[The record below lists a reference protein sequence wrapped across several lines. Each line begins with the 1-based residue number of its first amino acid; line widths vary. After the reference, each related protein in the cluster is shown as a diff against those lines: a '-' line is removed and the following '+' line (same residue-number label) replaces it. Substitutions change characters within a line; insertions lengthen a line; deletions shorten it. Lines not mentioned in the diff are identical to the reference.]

1 MFLFTSEN
9 PDFWIQLKGSNAGK
23 PLHQPIP
30 NSIGIM
36 TNHQVLDPMYFFYV
50 IEYLFSR
57 NAFRPYL
64 KGSVIPYITRQ
75 DISEVIL
82 SHFTSKINAL

>member
-30 NSIGIM
+30 NSIGVL
-36 TNHQVLDPMYFFYV
+36 TNHKVLDPMFFFYTV
-50 IEYLFSR
+50 EYLFSR

-64 KGSVIPYITRQ
+64 KGSVIPYITRA
-75 DISEVIL
+75 DIQEVI
-82 SHFTSKINAL
+82 HTHVKF